1 VKDLKILRVA
11 IYSKRSLPPK
21 RRISANANK
30 TQLVQFLHQVFYMD
44 EFLTTENVGLLA
56 ELQLELQIRNQGGVG
71 NAPGTA
77 APLAPYYP
85 RYIPPPAAGTAPLP
99 CSNSTNNS
107 NINSN
112 INSSR
117 KRPAH
122 QITAPVPIMPYMGM
136 PAHPN
141 SIFPMGLHPEELMHH
156 LGSIMAQQYKG
167 TTRNGQSRPS
177 MQPTASVAAGF
188 NQAQQQQQHNR
199 NISIATSQQQQRHRQ
214 QQHNRN
220 LPIPTS
226 QQQQQQQQ
234 RQLQQQRQQQQQQ
247 QEHNRNLPLPTLHNN
262 GASTNTNVKRERQRA
277 RSASSTTTASVAA
290 AAPTNNA
297 AASTSAT
304 SPDNNNAAPPND
316 NPLVPSEQETPLTPQ
331 ECHLMSQLV
340 QMGFQ
345 DRAQMVRGIRQS
357 NGSSAEA
364 VMMWI
369 VKQTE
374 DAEEAQKIDEG
385 RRRSEALR
393 AENALK
399 QKQAEEE
406 RLEAATTREDLQT
419 IFGAASWIL
428 KFLTQELL
436 EKVVLV
442 SRHKACLVRLLKIE
456 SMARKWYKSKL
467 PSYYFKD
474 LCRRI
479 DGRKDETGDALV
491 QWLMNECDTLES
503 GLYKLEEQQGGVP
516 KLFLRAQE
524 DHPDEDDDEEDE
536 EDDEVEVIGIR
547 VQEHQ
552 ERDLSTITVPSA
564 NPHIL
569 QQPSP
574 RSTTVHSPATDI
586 IELE

>member
-1 VKDLKILRVA
+1 VKDLKILRQA

-21 RRISANANK
+21 LRIPANANK
-30 TQLVQFLHQVFYMD
+30 TQLVQFLHQAFYVD
-44 EFLTTENVGLLA
+44 EFHTTENGGLLA

-71 NAPGTA
+71 NAPGNA
-77 APLAPYYP
+77 APLAPSYP
-85 RYIPPPAAGTAPLP
+85 RYNSPPAAGTASLP
-99 CSNSTNNS
+99 CSNNNS
-107 NINSN
+107 NSN

-122 QITAPVPIMPYMGM
+122 QITAS
-136 PAHPN
+136 HPN
-141 SIFPMGLHPEELMHH
+141 SIFPKGLQPEELMHH
-156 LGSIMAQQYKG
+156 LGLMAQQYKD
-167 TTRNGQSRPS
+167 TTRNGPSRQSMKPR
-177 MQPTASVAAGF
+177 ASVAAGF
-188 NQAQQQQQHNR
+188 NQAQQ
-199 NISIATSQQQQRHRQ
+199 Q

-234 RQLQQQRQQQQQQ
+234 RQRQQQRNQQQQRHRQQQQQ
-247 QEHNRNLPLPTLHNN
+247 HNRNLPIPTSHHN
-262 GASTNTNVKRERQRA
+262 GASSNTNVKREQQRA
-277 RSASSTTTASVAA
+277 QSASSTSTTSVAA

-297 AASTSAT
+297 AASTSST
-304 SPDNNNAAPPND
+304 GPNNDNTNNNAAPPND
-316 NPLVPSEQETPLTPQ
+316 NSLAPSEQEAPLTPQ
-331 ECHLMSQLV
+331 ECYLMSQLV

-345 DRAQMVRGIRQS
+345 DRAEMVRGIRQS

-369 VKQTE
+369 VNQKE
-374 DAEEAQKIDEG
+374 DAAEAQKIDEA

-442 SRHKACLVRLLKIE
+442 SQHKACLVRLLKIE

-479 DGRKDETGDALV
+479 NGRKDKTGDALV

-524 DHPDEDDDEEDE
+524 NHPDEDDEEEDE
-536 EDDEVEVIGIR
+536 EDDEVEVIGTR

-552 ERDLSTITVPSA
+552 ERDLPTISGPSA
-564 NPHIL
+564 NPHIHR
-569 QQPSP
+569 PSP
-574 RSTTVHSPATDI
+574 SSTTVHSPATDI